1 MAGLQVIEI
10 FDSLQGE
17 GFWTGVPM
25 TFVRLAGCNAPALGL
40 ACVRWCD
47 TPGSW
52 TAESGAEMETA
63 EILERVHLPRM
74 CLTGGEPLLQTEGV
88 VALVAEARRRGIK
101 VHLET
106 NGTVEPP
113 PAAGPAPAAVRPG
126 SPEEAQV
133 CGDTPFA
140 WAVVSPKP
148 PDYFIA
154 PGWDGFV
161 DELKLVA
168 DERLEAAT
176 AERLATGHP
185 GAIVCIQPVWERGPG
200 PEGRRPPEDR
210 RPPGD
215 ASVERAVRLVME
227 HPGWRLSLQTHKYLG
242 IR

>member
-25 TFVRLAGCNAPALGL
+25 TFVRLAGCNGPELGL
-40 ACVRWCD
+40 DCIRWCD
-47 TPGSW
+47 TPESW
-52 TAESGAEMETA
+52 APESGAELESA
-63 EILERVHLPRM
+63 EIFERVHFPRV
-74 CLTGGEPLLQTEGV
+74 CLTGGEPLLQVEGV
-88 VALVAEARRRGIK
+88 VALIAEARYRGIK

-113 PAAGPAPAAVRPG
+113 PAAARPG
-126 SPEEAQV
+126 LPGETLF
-133 CGDTPFA
+133 D
-140 WAVVSPKP
+140 WAVISPKP
-148 PDYFIA
+148 PDYFVA
-154 PGWDGFV
+154 SGWDGLI

-176 AERLATGHP
+176 AERLAARHP

-200 PEGRRPPEDR
+200 PEGRRPPEGR
-210 RPPGD
+210 QPPAD
-215 ASVERAVRLVME
+215 TSEARAVRLVME
-227 HPGWRLSLQTHKYLG
+227 HPSWRLSLQTHKYLG